1 VEGARRIE
9 AESGIELPRKR
20 IEVMH
25 GVNLDQL
32 GRRDPTHYGKFD
44 LRALEHTIDA
54 WATELGLVASFFQT
68 NYEGA
73 FVEHLH
79 GLRNVADAAI
89 LNPGAWTHY
98 AWAIHDAVELA
109 GVPAV
114 EVHLSDVDARDEWR
128 RVSVIKPVC
137 VATVT
142 GKGPAGYR
150 EALEL
155 LSRELDGRKSEG
167 DPS

>member
-1 VEGARRIE
+1 MSGA
-9 AESGIELPRKR
+9 LR

-32 GRRDPTHYGKFD
+32 GRRDPAHYGSLD
-44 LRALEHTIDA
+44 LRSLEHQIDA

-79 GLRNVADAAI
+79 GLRDVADAVI

-98 AWAIHDAVELA
+98 AWAIHDALEIA
-109 GVPAV
+109 AVPAV
-114 EVHLSDVDARDEWR
+114 EVHLSDVNARDPWR
-128 RVSVIKPVC
+128 RISVI
-137 VATVT
+137 
-142 GKGPAGYR
+142 GPLCLASVSGQGPPGYR
-150 EALEL
+150 EALGW
-155 LSRELDGRKSEG
+155 LSRELQGRQSEG
-167 DPS
+167 DPT

>member
-1 VEGARRIE
+1 MEGER
-9 AESGIELPRKR
+9 R

-32 GRRDPTHYGKFD
+32 GRRDPAHYGGLD
-44 LRALEHTIDA
+44 LRSLEHRVDA
-54 WATELGLVASFFQT
+54 WAAEMGLVASFFQT

-79 GLRNVADAAI
+79 GLRDVADAVI

-98 AWAIHDAVELA
+98 AWAIHDALELA

-128 RVSVIKPVC
+128 ARSVIKPLC
-137 VATVT
+137 IATVA
-142 GKGPAGYR
+142 GKGPEGYR
-150 EALEL
+150 EALAL
-155 LSRELDGRKSEG
+155 LCRELEGREPGGEAS
-167 DPS
+167 